1 MKCPKCGHD
10 NADGD
15 IFCSECDWQLNK
27 AYNPETKVQKVVVT
41 TYVGLVFGVAA
52 LIVALMDFGIFG
64 AVFGAIGMI
73 ASSYSMTL
81 VRVSDI
87 QEDKKKIMIGATA
100 LSLVAS
106 VIGFIIGFTG
116 IF

>member
-1 MKCPKCGHD
+1 
-10 NADGD
+10 
-15 IFCSECDWQLNK
+15 
-27 AYNPETKVQKVVVT
+27 
-41 TYVGLVFGVAA
+41 
-52 LIVALMDFGIFG
+52 
-64 AVFGAIGMI
+64 MI

-81 VRVSDI
+81 VRVSDV
-87 QEDKKKIMIGATA
+87 QVDKMKIMIGATA

>member
-15 IFCSECDWQLNK
+15 IFCSGCDCQLNK
-27 AYNPETKVQKVVVT
+27 AYKPETKVQKVVVT

-81 VRVSDI
+81 VRISDV

>member
-27 AYNPETKVQKVVVT
+27 AYKPETKVQKVVVT
-41 TYVGLVFGVAA
+41 TYVAA
-52 LIVALMDFGIFG
+52 HIVVLMGFGIFG

-81 VRVSDI
+81 VRVSDV

>member
-27 AYNPETKVQKVVVT
+27 AYKPETKVQKVVVT

-52 LIVALMDFGIFG
+52 LIVLCYHHFDIYGTGSPVTAIFNHGYLAVDFFFIPLQDCC
-64 AVFGAIGMI
+64 
-73 ASSYSMTL
+73 S
-81 VRVSDI
+81 RV
-87 QEDKKKIMIGATA
+87 
-100 LSLVAS
+100 
-106 VIGFIIGFTG
+106 
-116 IF
+116 